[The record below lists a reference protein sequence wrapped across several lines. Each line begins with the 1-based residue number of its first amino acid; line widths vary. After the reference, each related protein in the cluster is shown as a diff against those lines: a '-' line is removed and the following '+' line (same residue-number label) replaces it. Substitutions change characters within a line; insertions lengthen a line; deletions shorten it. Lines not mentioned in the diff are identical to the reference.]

1 MCLHFSVVIA
11 EGDGHHRMDKDWIIR
26 AVSEHVYRKFPEFA
40 GVKPSFKWSP
50 HAQGN
55 PMSCTLTFQTTVQ
68 TANGKKMPRRVKVTA
83 DAEGKILKVTSS
95 K

>member
-1 MCLHFSVVIA
+1 
-11 EGDGHHRMDKDWIIR
+11 MDKDWIIR
-26 AVSEHVYRKFPEFA
+26 TVSEHVYRKFPELA

-83 DAEGKILKVTSS
+83 DVEGKILKVTSS